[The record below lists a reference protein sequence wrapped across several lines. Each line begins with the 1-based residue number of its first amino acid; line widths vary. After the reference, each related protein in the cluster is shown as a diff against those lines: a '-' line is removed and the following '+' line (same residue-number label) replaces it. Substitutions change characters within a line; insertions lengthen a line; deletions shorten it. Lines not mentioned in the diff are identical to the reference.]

1 MTEARPGTVGRRDP
15 EISGAL
21 KRARHRHSIRR
32 RRAQPQRSALPEQPA
47 ERWHRYLWALVPTA
61 LCTLA
66 ALPLAMRVDL
76 INIVMVYMVGA
87 ALAGLWL
94 GRGPSAL
101 TAVANM
107 LAFDY
112 FFVPPRF
119 SLYVNDIGYLITFS
133 AMLVVAL
140 VISNLVIVVRQQ
152 TQAANARER
161 RTAALYLIT
170 RELAAALDV
179 ASMARATVRRVAEEL
194 RCCAQILVCDESG
207 RLRPM
212 PVAMSRT
219 EPSPLNLEAAQWA
232 VLEGSRVGVHAQQ
245 RPDDPAVYLPLAGA
259 RSTLGVLVVE
269 PATPTRLVPEQ
280 LRLLEAFA
288 GQLASALERARFAEI
303 ANAAHLAAE
312 GAAMRNTLL
321 ASISHDL
328 RTPLAAI
335 SGAGSI
341 VGQCEFKL
349 DAHRRVTL
357 GKLIEDKAR
366 DMSDLLSNVLDLVRI
381 ESDPTVLARDWHNL
395 QDLVG
400 LAIQRNES
408 RLTGWEVATEI
419 PDELPMVSVDSRLFV
434 QMLSNLLE
442 NASKYTPPGTR
453 ITISAVR
460 DGMRLRLAVEDD
472 GPGWGDR
479 DPERLFEKFSRGN
492 AESSEAG
499 VGLGL
504 SICRAIA
511 RLHGGDIRAAA
522 GLQGGA
528 RFEIDLPAPMED
540 ARLDAAAC
548 ET

>member
-1 MTEARPGTVGRRDP
+1 MIEARPETVGRREHEVFDVP
-15 EISGAL
+15 
-21 KRARHRHSIRR
+21 KRARHRLSVRR
-32 RRAQPQRSALPEQPA
+32 RRVQRLRSPLPEQPA
-47 ERWHRYLWALVPTA
+47 ERWQRYLWALAATA

-66 ALPLAMRVDL
+66 TLPLALRVDL

-101 TAVANM
+101 TAVANI

-112 FFVPPRF
+112 FFIPPRF
-119 SLYVNDIGYLITFS
+119 SLYVNDVGYLITFT

-140 VISNLVIVVRQQ
+140 IISNLVIAVRHQ
-152 TQAANARER
+152 TIAANARER
-161 RTAALYLIT
+161 RTAALYAIT

-179 ASMARATVRRVAEEL
+179 ASMARATVRRIAEEL
-194 RCCAQILVCDESG
+194 RCGAQILVCDQTG
-207 RLRPM
+207 RLHPT
-212 PVAMSRT
+212 PVAVSRT
-219 EPSPLNLEAAQWA
+219 EPAPLNLEAAQWA
-232 VLEGSRVGVHAQQ
+232 ALEGSRVGIHAQQ
-245 RPDDPAVYLPLAGA
+245 LPGDPAVYLPLAGA
-259 RSTLGVLVVE
+259 RSALGVLVVRPST
-269 PATPTRLVPEQ
+269 PARLAGEQ

-288 GQLASALERARFAEI
+288 GQLASALERARLAEV

-312 GAAMRNTLL
+312 GAALRNTLL

-341 VGQCEFKL
+341 VAQCEFKL
-349 DAHRRVTL
+349 DSHRRVTL

-381 ESDPTVLARDWHNL
+381 ECDSKVLARDWHNL

-408 RLTGWEVATEI
+408 RLTGWEIATEI
-419 PDELPMVSVDSRLFV
+419 PDELPMVAVDSRLFV

-453 ITISAVR
+453 IAISAVR
-460 DGMRLRLAVEDD
+460 DGVQLRLAVEDD

-511 RLHGGDIRAAA
+511 RLHGGEIRAST
-522 GLQGGA
+522 GLTGGA
-528 RFEIDLPAPMED
+528 RFEIELPAPMED
-540 ARLDAAAC
+540 ARLEAAAC
-548 ET
+548 ES

>member
-1 MTEARPGTVGRRDP
+1 MTEARAGKLGRRDP
-15 EISGAL
+15 EISGPP
-21 KRARHRHSIRR
+21 KRARQRPSLRR
-32 RRAQPQRSALPEQPA
+32 RRDPRLPAAPVDSTSVTLA
-47 ERWHRYLWALVPTA
+47 RYLWALVATA
-61 LCTLA
+61 FCTFVT
-66 ALPLAMRVDL
+66 LPLAMHVDL
-76 INIVMVYMVGA
+76 INIVMVYMLGA
-87 ALAGLWL
+87 AAAGLWL

-101 TAVANM
+101 TAVTNII
-107 LAFDY
+107 AFDY

-119 SLYVNDIGYLITFS
+119 SLVVLDVGYLITFA

-140 VISNLVIVVRQQ
+140 MISNLVVVIRQQ
-152 TQAANARER
+152 TVAANARER
-161 RTAALYLIT
+161 RTAALYAIT

-194 RCCAQILVCDESG
+194 HCRAQILVCDEQG
-207 RLRPM
+207 LLRAT
-212 PVAMSRT
+212 PVASSRT
-219 EPSPLNLEAAQWA
+219 EPSPVNIAVANWA
-232 VLEGSRVGVHAQQ
+232 ILEGARVGVRAQYRAQ
-245 RPDDPAVYLPLAGA
+245 DPAVYLPLAGP
-259 RSTLGVLVVE
+259 RSTHGVLIVE
-269 PATPTRLVPEQ
+269 PLTAERFGSEQ

-288 GQLASALERARFAEI
+288 GQLASALERARLADI

-312 GAAMRNTLL
+312 SASIRNTLL

-341 VGQCEFKL
+341 VAQCEFKL

-357 GKLIEDKAR
+357 GRLIEDKAR
-366 DMSDLLSNVLDLVRI
+366 DMSDLLSNVLDLVRL
-381 ESDPTVLARDWHNL
+381 ECDPSVVARDWHNL

-400 LAIQRNES
+400 MAIQRNES
-408 RLTGWEVATEI
+408 RLVGWEVATDI

-434 QMLSNLLE
+434 QLLSNLLE

-453 ITISAVR
+453 ISIGALR
-460 DGMRLRLAVEDD
+460 DGVRLRLAVEDD
-472 GPGWGDR
+472 GPGWGDT
-479 DPERLFEKFSRGN
+479 DPERLFEKFSRGQV
-492 AESSEAG
+492 ESSAAG

-511 RLHGGDIRAAA
+511 RLHGGEIRACS
-522 GLQGGA
+522 GMRGGA

-540 ARLDAAAC
+540 ARLEAAVC